1 MMITE
6 KDAWSMN
13 GYLGIIVIL
22 LLLSLVML
30 NIFQKEVGF
39 VIIFSLI
46 AIAIASGLT
55 WNEPNEALIIMFL
68 GNYIGSV
75 RRDGILVAAP
85 FSSRKKISLRIQ
97 TRTEYLTITTANDLY
112 TNVKVVLIYKIVD
125 SAKAVFEVESL
136 DEFISLQ
143 SEAVMQGLLG
153 KNHGNDH
160 MPDQIE
166 ILENISEALLIQMQK
181 KLSSVGIELIETHVF
196 IS

>member
-1 MMITE
+1 MITE

-75 RRDGILVAAP
+75 RRDGILVAVP
-85 FSSRKKISLRIQ
+85 FSSRQKISLRTQ
-97 TRTEYLTITTANDLY
+97 TRTEYLTIKIPNDVY
-112 TNVKVVLIYKIVD
+112 TKVKVVLVYKIVD
-125 SAKAVFEVESL
+125 SAKAVFEVECL
-136 DEFISLQ
+136 DEFITLQ
-143 SEAVMQGLLG
+143 NEVVMHALLS
-153 KNHGNDH
+153 NIQEDDRE
-160 MPDQIE
+160 PTEIE
-166 ILENISEALLIQMQK
+166 ILDHISEEFLIQMQN
-181 KLSSVGIELIETHVF
+181 KLSVVGIEVMEAHFF
-196 IS
+196 I